1 MNEIAARKIAA
12 LRLGQCTRHIFLCTG
27 PDCCH
32 PDQGLEAW
40 EFLKK
45 RMAERGLSPGNV
57 LRSKV
62 GCLRICADGPIC
74 LVYPEGT
81 WYRGATPEVLER
93 IIEEHLIGGRPVE
106 EFVIAVN
113 PLPQSP

>member
-1 MNEIAARKIAA
+1 MNAIVAKKVEF

-27 PDCCH
+27 PDCCNAE
-32 PDQGLEAW
+32 QGLAAW
-40 EFLKK
+40 EYLKK
-45 RMAERGLSPGNV
+45 RMVERGLSPGHV

-81 WYRGATPEVLER
+81 WYRAATPEVLER
-93 IIEEHLIGGRPVE
+93 IIEEHLIGGRPVD

-113 PLPQSP
+113 PLPPSP